1 VARRIRSKLSFANVM
16 SLIAVFAVIGGTA
29 FAAAKING
37 KQLKPSSVGA
47 KKLACPKQAPSRDR
61 ALCYSAVQAPTGW
74 INASQVV
81 CKNLGLRLPTNGE
94 ALVLL
99 NKTGGVTWADDIIIE
114 GPGGAATRV
123 ENGTVVFTPIAE
135 NHAFR
140 CVTVIG

>member
-1 VARRIRSKLSFANVM
+1 MSRRIRSKLSFANVM

-37 KQLKPSSVGA
+37 KSLKVASVGA

-61 ALCYSAVQAPTGW
+61 ALCYSGPQAATGW
-74 INASQVV
+74 INASQNV
-81 CKNLGLRLPTNGE
+81 CRNLGLRLPTNGE

-99 NKTGGVTWADDIIIE
+99 NKTGGETWADDIIVE

-123 ENGTVVFTPIAE
+123 ANGTVIFAPITE
-135 NHAFR
+135 SHAFR
-140 CVTVIG
+140 CVTVVG

>member
-1 VARRIRSKLSFANVM
+1 VSQRIRSKLSFANVM
-16 SLIAVFAVIGGTA
+16 SVIAVFAVIGGTA
-29 FAAAKING
+29 FAAKKLNG
-37 KQLKPSSVGA
+37 KQLKVASVGA

-61 ALCYSAVQAPTGW
+61 ALCYSAAQAPTGW

-99 NKTGGVTWADDIIIE
+99 TKTGGVTWADDVIVE

-123 ENGTVVFTPIAE
+123 ENGTVVFSPIAQ
-135 NHAFR
+135 NHPFR
-140 CVTVIG
+140 CVTVVG